1 MSNIERAYQL
11 INTPIDPNLKC
22 AVELADIV
30 NYRESE
36 PGETVEYFASP
47 AEDRADTTISS
58 IDANGSITYAKVPLK
73 GVLPLTF
80 VGVQS
85 NLETV
90 LLDEVMNS
98 KDQTALA
105 AKKDGIIRSMDNK
118 EIKNVLAL
126 ILGASSQE
134 VVKATGEDLL
144 DAIIKMKQKI
154 SNYATDYVFLGA
166 SDVIDAIEAYDKDN
180 ITVANYSFPIK
191 EQMSRLGIVKILK
204 VLGTDGTNPVLAA
217 GACVLVGR
225 NSSIATGGQRPVTM
239 LRRKFSKVI
248 AENAGAKEGD
258 VRLVNIE
265 PLANVVNAQ
274 GMNTLGY
281 GVVGYESVIQVL
293 LNFRAVCW
301 SDSILS

>member
-1 MSNIERAYQL
+1 MTNIERAYQL

-47 AEDRADTTISS
+47 AQDRGDTAIYS
-58 IDANGSITYAKVPLK
+58 IDANGSITYAKIPLK
-73 GVLPLTF
+73 AVLPLTF

-85 NLETV
+85 DLETV

-126 ILGASSQE
+126 ITAVASQE
-134 VVKATGEDLL
+134 VVKVSGEDLL
-144 DAIIKMKQKI
+144 DVIFRMKQLI
-154 SNYATDYVFLGA
+154 SKYATDYVLLGA
-166 SDVIDAIEAYDKDN
+166 SDVIDAIEAYDKN
-180 ITVANYSFPIK
+180 NTTNFNFAFPIK
-191 EQMSRLGIVKILK
+191 KQLEDLGIVKILK
-204 VLGTDGTNPVLAA
+204 VLGTDGTNPVLAD
-217 GACVLVGR
+217 GVVVLVGR
-225 NSSIATGGQRPVTM
+225 NSSIATGGQRPVTF
-239 LRRKFSKVI
+239 LRRKFNKDI
-248 AENAGAKEGD
+248 AENSGAKEGD

-265 PLANVVNAQ
+265 KLATVVNAQ

-293 LNFRAVCW
+293 LNYRSVSW
-301 SDSILS
+301 SSTIVA